1 MSSFERGVFVVEIKT
16 GTTTLAI
23 TCKEAV
29 VMATDKRATAGTMIA
44 HKNVQKLQQIGDRI
58 AMTMAGLAAD
68 GQVLGRWLKSEIA
81 LYNIRN
87 NTEMS
92 VNGAATF
99 ISNVLN
105 QYKFTPFY
113 VQLLIAGY
121 DGKGPHAFDL
131 DAAGGLF
138 EDKYISTGSGSPYV
152 YGLLE
157 NSYKKDMSLEET
169 LKLAKQCVKVAMS
182 RDSASGDDIEIV
194 YIDKESFKRLS
205 KEEMDKL

>member
-87 NTEMS
+87 NT
-92 VNGAATF
+92 A
-99 ISNVLN
+99 
-105 QYKFTPFY
+105 
-113 VQLLIAGY
+113 
-121 DGKGPHAFDL
+121 
-131 DAAGGLF
+131 
-138 EDKYISTGSGSPYV
+138 
-152 YGLLE
+152 
-157 NSYKKDMSLEET
+157 
-169 LKLAKQCVKVAMS
+169 
-182 RDSASGDDIEIV
+182 
-194 YIDKESFKRLS
+194 
-205 KEEMDKL
+205 